1 MHFSGEFHLEYHGN
15 CNQPLL
21 GALAAAGR
29 TQIFQV
35 DDETMQLLR
44 DQKILFERED
54 LELLY
59 EIGQGHFGLVYKGLL
74 KNNEKE
80 AEREVAVKTINTG
93 QLIDLK
99 LINFI

>member
-21 GALAAAGR
+21 GALGAAGR

-44 DQKILFERED
+44 DQKILFERE
-54 LELLY
+54 
-59 EIGQGHFGLVYKGLL
+59 
-74 KNNEKE
+74 
-80 AEREVAVKTINTG
+80 VAVKTINTG
-93 QLIDLK
+93 QLIDL
-99 LINFI
+99 IFISIIIIILFYFSFGSY

>member
-21 GALAAAGR
+21 GALGAAGR

-54 LELLY
+54 
-59 EIGQGHFGLVYKGLL
+59 
-74 KNNEKE
+74 
-80 AEREVAVKTINTG
+80 
-93 QLIDLK
+93 
-99 LINFI
+99 